1 MVSQTESH
9 APAVV
14 DRCSEIGAQQLV
26 SAIHRYWAA
35 RGVDTVRCRIE
46 QRGLLFVVRG
56 NLIAGLP
63 PGARLRF
70 SATTNSPERSP
81 SPGAE
86 TSRRGAAPA
95 WLGYLG
101 SSLGRRCWSN

>member
-9 APAVV
+9 APALV
-14 DRCSEIGAQQLV
+14 DRCSEIGALHLV
-26 SAIHRYWAA
+26 SAIHRYWAV
-35 RGVDTVRCRIE
+35 RGVDTVRCRVE

-63 PGARLRF
+63 PGARLRLR
-70 SATTNSPERSP
+70 ADDELAR
-81 SPGAE
+81 AE
-86 TSRRGAAPA
+86 LNASDTSRRGAAPA

-101 SSLGRRCWSN
+101 SSLGRCC